1 MMKAEIETPLR
12 KAAEAIADAAEVAVT
27 CHISPDGDALGSALG
42 LAHAARGAGKD
53 AVVSFG
59 SPFVVP
65 QSLSFLDLS
74 PLVPPSE
81 FPAEPDLL
89 VVFDAG
95 SADRLAEI
103 GSSASRAG
111 TVIVVDH
118 HATNTGFGDIQVI
131 DPEAA
136 ASAQLATHLI
146 DELGWEIDAVVAQ
159 CLLTGI
165 VTDTGRFQYSAT
177 TGEVMRM
184 AGRLLD
190 AGAVPEVIGQHV
202 YESVSFGYLAAS
214 SAMLGRAV
222 LEEDLSLVWSRLD
235 SADRVSAGVDLD
247 EVDGLIDD
255 LRIAREAG
263 VAVLL
268 KEVDR
273 GWKVSLRSRGEVDV
287 GSIAAAAGGGGHHNA
302 AGFTSSD
309 HPDTIMESIRSHL
322 RA

>member
-1 MMKAEIETPLR
+1 MKQEIETPIR
-12 KAAEAIADAAEVAVT
+12 KAAEAIADAAEIAIT
-27 CHISPDGDALGSALG
+27 CHVSPDGDALGSALG
-42 LAHAARGAGKD
+42 LAHAALDAGTG

-65 QSLSFLDLS
+65 HSLSFLDLS
-74 PLVPPSE
+74 PLVHPSD
-81 FPAEPDLL
+81 FPAEPEVL

-103 GSSASRAG
+103 GSSAARAA

-118 HATNTGFGDIQVI
+118 HVTNTGFGDIQVI

-136 ASAQLATHLI
+136 ASAQLATYLI
-146 DELGWEIDAVVAQ
+146 DALGWEIGPVVAQ

-177 TGEVMRM
+177 TGEVMRI

-190 AGAVPEVIGQHV
+190 AGAVPEVIGQQV
-202 YESVSFGYLAAS
+202 YESVAFGYLAV
-214 SAMLGRAV
+214 SAAVLGRAV
-222 LEEDLSLVWSRLD
+222 LEEDLGLVWSRLEA
-235 SADRVSAGVDLD
+235 ADRKAAGVGLD
-247 EVDGLIDD
+247 EVEGLIDD

-273 GWKVSLRSRGEVDV
+273 GWKVSLRSRGDVDV
-287 GSIAAAAGGGGHHNA
+287 GAIAASAGGGGHHNA
-302 AGFTSSD
+302 AGFTSED
-309 HPDTIMESIRSHL
+309 APDDIMESIRAHL
-322 RA
+322 RG